1 MRLDTPVQKLKGLGP
16 KAAELLAKKEILT
29 VGDLLCFYPVEYEC
43 FAEPET
49 IAKSDPGSLCTLRL
63 TMIGS
68 GSVFR
73 KGARVISHFEG
84 ADGTGKVRLTFF
96 NMPYV
101 RQTLAAGTTFVFRGM
116 LRQAGNGSLYM
127 EQPRFFTIA
136 RYTGI
141 LGTLQPRYRQIKGIG
156 DSRMRKFLQT
166 AIEETEGI
174 RDDIPDRMREKYGL
188 IGQREAVRTIH
199 FPPDREKLQAA
210 RRRLIFDEF
219 FLFIVGVRRQKNEE
233 GKRLNPRPMREN
245 CREEDGRSVSF
256 FKTACNGDMGGSRTQ
271 VPGKSGWPDRLLES
285 LPFTL
290 TQEQMTAWEE
300 IRTDL
305 TGPWLMN
312 RLLQG
317 DVGSGKTILAFLAL
331 VLCAENGR
339 QGALMAPTEVLAR
352 QHMDGFTD
360 YMEKS
365 GLPVRAVLLT
375 GSVKGRA
382 RKEALQAVA
391 DGSADV
397 VIGTHAL
404 FQEAVAFHDLGL
416 VITDEQHRFGV
427 RQRTGLAEKGDN
439 VPVLVMS
446 ATPIPRTLAIIL
458 YGELQVSSLRLLP
471 PGRQPVKSLAMQDTQ
486 RGRAYRFIL
495 SEIKKGRQC
504 YVICPAVE
512 EGEMDE
518 IENVADYTDKIR
530 AVLPPGLRIDSMTGR
545 MRPEEKTRVMDTFS
559 SGKTDILVS
568 TTVIE
573 VGINVPN
580 ATVILIENAERFGL
594 SQLHQLRGRVGR
606 GKEQSYCIFLYSG
619 KDKPERLAVL
629 EENSNGFSIA
639 EQDLKARGPGDLFGV
654 RQSGM
659 PQFTLADLYEDA
671 DLLKEAAACADEV
684 LREDPGWRGAQERT
698 VDYTTI

>member
-29 VGDLLCFYPVEYEC
+29 VGDLLCFYPVEYEY

-256 FKTACNGDMGGSRTQ
+256 FKTACNGDMGGSCSQ

-352 QHMDGFTD
+352 QHMDGFAE

-471 PGRQPVKSLAMQDTQ
+471 PRKAAGQKPGHAGYTEGTRLPFYPLGDQKRQ
-486 RGRAYRFIL
+486 
-495 SEIKKGRQC
+495 
-504 YVICPAVE
+504 
-512 EGEMDE
+512 
-518 IENVADYTDKIR
+518 
-530 AVLPPGLRIDSMTGR
+530 AVLCHLP
-545 MRPEEKTRVMDTFS
+545 
-559 SGKTDILVS
+559 
-568 TTVIE
+568 
-573 VGINVPN
+573 
-580 ATVILIENAERFGL
+580 
-594 SQLHQLRGRVGR
+594 RGGR
-606 GKEQSYCIFLYSG
+606 G
-619 KDKPERLAVL
+619 
-629 EENSNGFSIA
+629 
-639 EQDLKARGPGDLFGV
+639 
-654 RQSGM
+654 
-659 PQFTLADLYEDA
+659 
-671 DLLKEAAACADEV
+671 
-684 LREDPGWRGAQERT
+684 
-698 VDYTTI
+698 